1 MLHRFSRLLFSALLI
16 IGCLGSSLAQYVPQT
31 PYRAS
36 ADDPA
41 WVQLMYGGEATVAE
55 VRGAYEA
62 HYASHPFEKNRDTQ
76 YYKRWLRNVELP
88 RPEVSRAYEE
98 ALGASRASTARQNGV
113 WEEMG
118 PWHFDPE
125 VAMQF
130 QVQSPGACHV
140 YTVEQAPSNHEV
152 VWCGTATAGAWKSVD
167 HGAHWTLMSRDLP
180 LTSVYSIAIHP
191 EDDQRVWVGSGSGQL
206 WRTEDG
212 GDSWALC
219 GNAAYQSDDRWYRD
233 LVFKPATG
241 EVEPILFA
249 ATNNGLHRTED
260 GGVTMTQVA
269 GGEYMELAFHPTSP
283 DTCYTVQLLSNST
296 VFKRSTDG
304 GLTFGTGT
312 TGWPSVGTGDEQ
324 RRCELAVTPADPD
337 RIVVLAAGAT
347 DNGGGLYGMYQS
359 FDAGDSFEF
368 MCCGDGPGGPWE
380 AGVNPNILGWSEDG
394 SGDGG
399 QYYYD
404 LALDVSPTDPDR
416 QFAAGICVWRSE
428 SGGVDWSLNGH
439 WVTWAG
445 EFTADRYTH
454 ADVHDVKFF
463 TRADGTVDLWVASDG
478 GVFYSADQGDHIE
491 PRMYGL
497 HGTDFWG
504 WQAGWRGPEVMVGGT
519 YHNGTMIRNGDLYH
533 WGAESDTAGGWLAE
547 LAGDNFR
554 GFVNPGDATRGYH
567 DGGAFR
573 YTTDRFDRIDAMPFD
588 GSKNPNTGYWFGEY
602 GNLEWDPTCYNCM
615 YSPVGSELWRSE
627 DGGASWVLVHDF
639 GGDKIISVKVSPR
652 DRDRIY
658 VSQQVNGSLWRIH
671 TSADRGA
678 TWEAASPT
686 NSENGNNSNRPIY
699 LDVDGTNPNLLWCV
713 LTGTQAGHKILRS
726 EDAGDTWQNWTTPT
740 IASERVVSLAHQ
752 RGSNGGVY
760 IGTTNAVYYR
770 DADLDDWVLYSDG
783 LPMINVNTFLQADY
797 CGGHIRTAGTRGVHQ
812 AAFYAPS
819 DVLAGFMADRTDV
832 NLASPCQ
839 QDPIHF
845 SAVSVVRCDGATY
858 EWTFGGGTVLAIE
871 GPEAWVAFDQEG
883 TYDVGLTVTDADGT
897 TDTWTWEDLIEVV
910 NAPVVSDEGFQEDFN
925 GPTFPPEHWRMEVE
939 GHAWEHAYDL
949 LDETNGVAQFPNY
962 WVDTDGAFDL
972 LVTPAFNP
980 TGHSTFS
987 FDVAYQVYADYV
999 DGLEVWGRAGDDDAW
1014 TVLWSAYGNEL
1025 AVDGCYTWFWYD
1037 TGGTIQWANHVL
1049 DLPSAWTD
1057 GSETCLELAFA
1068 NVGDY
1073 GNHIWVDNVNLD
1085 AVSASEE
1092 VSDQAQIQLF
1102 PNPNQGACMVVVPD
1116 ALLGASYLVHDAQ
1129 GRVVREGR
1137 FEHTRMAWEADL
1149 AAGLYTLSTPGAVPV
1164 RWVVK

>member
-1 MLHRFSRLLFSALLI
+1 MI
-16 IGCLGSSLAQYVPQT
+16 CGSLSHSLAQYVPQT

-36 ADDPA
+36 ADDPL
-41 WVQLMYGGEATVAE
+41 WVQLMYSGEATVAE

-62 HYASHPFEKNRDTQ
+62 HYATHPFEKNRDTQ

-88 RPEVSRAYEE
+88 RPEVSRAYAE
-98 ALGASRASTARQNGV
+98 ALGASRASTARENGV

-167 HGAHWTLMSRDLP
+167 HGAHWTLMTRDLP

-212 GDSWALC
+212 GDSWTLC
-219 GNAAYQSDDRWYRD
+219 GNATYQSNDRWYRD
-233 LVFKPATG
+233 LVFKPANGDDELT
-241 EVEPILFA
+241 LFA
-249 ATNNGLHRTED
+249 ATDNGLHRTDD

-283 DTCYTVQLLSNST
+283 DTCYTVQLLGNST

-304 GLTFGTGT
+304 GATFASGT
-312 TGWPSVGTGDEQ
+312 TGWPTVGTGDEQ

-337 RIVVLAAGAT
+337 RIVVLAAGET

-359 FDAGDSFEF
+359 FDSGESFEF

-533 WGAESDTAGGWLAE
+533 WGADSDTAGGWLAE

-567 DGGAFR
+567 D
-573 YTTDRFDRIDAMPFD
+573 
-588 GSKNPNTGYWFGEY
+588 
-602 GNLEWDPTCYNCM
+602 
-615 YSPVGSELWRSE
+615 
-627 DGGASWVLVHDF
+627 
-639 GGDKIISVKVSPR
+639 
-652 DRDRIY
+652 
-658 VSQQVNGSLWRIH
+658 
-671 TSADRGA
+671 
-678 TWEAASPT
+678 
-686 NSENGNNSNRPIY
+686 
-699 LDVDGTNPNLLWCV
+699 
-713 LTGTQAGHKILRS
+713 
-726 EDAGDTWQNWTTPT
+726 
-740 IASERVVSLAHQ
+740 
-752 RGSNGGVY
+752 
-760 IGTTNAVYYR
+760 
-770 DADLDDWVLYSDG
+770 
-783 LPMINVNTFLQADY
+783 
-797 CGGHIRTAGTRGVHQ
+797 
-812 AAFYAPS
+812 
-819 DVLAGFMADRTDV
+819 
-832 NLASPCQ
+832 
-839 QDPIHF
+839 
-845 SAVSVVRCDGATY
+845 
-858 EWTFGGGTVLAIE
+858 
-871 GPEAWVAFDQEG
+871 
-883 TYDVGLTVTDADGT
+883 
-897 TDTWTWEDLIEVV
+897 
-910 NAPVVSDEGFQEDFN
+910 
-925 GPTFPPEHWRMEVE
+925 
-939 GHAWEHAYDL
+939 
-949 LDETNGVAQFPNY
+949 
-962 WVDTDGAFDL
+962 
-972 LVTPAFNP
+972 
-980 TGHSTFS
+980 
-987 FDVAYQVYADYV
+987 
-999 DGLEVWGRAGDDDAW
+999 
-1014 TVLWSAYGNEL
+1014 
-1025 AVDGCYTWFWYD
+1025 
-1037 TGGTIQWANHVL
+1037 
-1049 DLPSAWTD
+1049 
-1057 GSETCLELAFA
+1057 
-1068 NVGDY
+1068 
-1073 GNHIWVDNVNLD
+1073 
-1085 AVSASEE
+1085 
-1092 VSDQAQIQLF
+1092 
-1102 PNPNQGACMVVVPD
+1102 
-1116 ALLGASYLVHDAQ
+1116 
-1129 GRVVREGR
+1129 
-1137 FEHTRMAWEADL
+1137 
-1149 AAGLYTLSTPGAVPV
+1149 
-1164 RWVVK
+1164 